1 MDRESRRLG
10 PLPLWRVGP
19 AWEPDGAAAR
29 LRSILI
35 DGALRHLL
43 PLGQWLPLGVIW
55 PALLPAPAR
64 LSGPS
69 ALEVPALSVTRAR
82 LGRMGC
88 VISLFRML
96 RGSVQKSRPDPVSAW
111 RLRWQSGRA

>member
-19 AWEPDGAAAR
+19 TWEPEGALAR
-29 LRSILI
+29 SRSILI
-35 DGALRHLL
+35 DAALRHLL
-43 PLGQWLPLGVIW
+43 PLGQWLPFGVIW
-55 PALLPAPAR
+55 PALLPARAR

-82 LGRMGC
+82 PRRMGC
-88 VISLFRML
+88 AISLFRML
-96 RGSVQKSRPDPVSAW
+96 RGSVQSFGPIRSLPDV
-111 RLRWQSGRA
+111 